1 MRILLCTAPMVQI
14 NTPYPATA
22 VLVGYLRS
30 ARPDITTI
38 QRDPALDLILRLFS
52 RDGLTRIKREIG
64 RKKNFFSE
72 NFSEYA
78 DTVEPVIAFLQGKDS
93 KFETKIRSRKY
104 LPEGPRFAPLN
115 TQAPLKKSFSDLPKR
130 DQAEHLA
137 SLYVDD
143 LADVIREFIDPRF
156 EFARYGERLA
166 ASQISLTPLL
176 KSLETETLVDKILSE
191 VIADYLREL
200 KPDLLGIS
208 APFSGTVYGA
218 FRIAH
223 TAKKLAPKVKITLG
237 GGYPN
242 TELRSLSDPRVFDFF
257 DFVTLDDGER
267 PLSCILEHLE
277 GKRIRAELFRTFLR
291 EKGKVVFI
299 NSPRERDV
307 PFRATNIPTYDGLPM
322 DRYVPLFE
330 MLNPVNR
337 LWTGY
342 RWNKLTLAHGCYWR
356 RCSFCDVSLDYISRF
371 EPQEANKIADT
382 MVRIAE
388 ETGETGFHFVD
399 EAAPPALLKAL
410 SRVLLERNLKFR
422 WWGNIRFDNLFTPE
436 TTDLMAKAGCI
447 AVTGGLEVASDRL
460 LKLINKGVSI
470 EQVARVTKAFRDSG
484 IFVHAYL
491 MYGFPT
497 QTDAETVESLEV
509 VRQLF
514 QNECIHSAFWHRFA
528 ATIHSPVGK
537 NPKAFGISLE
547 EPRAPKDGV
556 FSRNDV
562 PFHDPTPADHDSLGE
577 GLKTALYNYMH
588 GVGLDW
594 DVREWFP
601 HSLPKP
607 KVAKNFIKNAI
618 AGV

>member
-1 MRILLCTAPMVQI
+1 MVQI

-22 VLVGYLRS
+22 VLVGYLRAS
-30 ARPDITTI
+30 RPDVTAV

-52 RDGLTRIKREIG
+52 KAGLTRIKREMG
-64 RKKNFFSE
+64 KRRNFFTKNFPQ
-72 NFSEYA
+72 YA
-78 DTVEPVIAFLQGKDS
+78 ETIEPVIAFLQGKNPKLAD
-93 KFETKIRSRKY
+93 KILSGKY
-104 LPEGPRFAPLN
+104 LPEGPRFEPLN
-115 TQAPLKKSFSDLPKR
+115 TQAPLQKSFSDLPKR

-137 SLYVDD
+137 SLYIDD
-143 LADVIREFIDPRF
+143 LADLIRDTIDPRF

-176 KSLETETLVDKILSE
+176 KSLETETLIDEILSE
-191 VIADYLREL
+191 VVADYLREL

-218 FRIAH
+218 FRMAKTVRKIA
-223 TAKKLAPKVKITLG
+223 PEVKITLG

-267 PLSCILEHLE
+267 PLTCIIEHVD
-277 GKRIRAELFRTFLR
+277 GKRPREELFRTFIC
-291 EKGKVVFI
+291 EKGKVVFV
-299 NSPRERDV
+299 SSEKERDV
-307 PFRATNIPTYDGLPM
+307 PFRATNTPTYDGLPM
-322 DRYVPLFE
+322 ERYVPLFE

-371 EPQEANKIADT
+371 EPEEANKIADT
-382 MVRIAE
+382 MVRIAA

-410 SRVLLERNLKFR
+410 SRVLIERNLKFR
-422 WWGNIRFDNLFTPE
+422 WWGNIRFDKIFTPE
-436 TTDLMAKAGCI
+436 TTALMAKAGCI

-537 NPKAFGISLE
+537 DPKSFGISLH
-547 EPRAPKDGV
+547 EPRAPKEGI
-556 FSRNDV
+556 FSRNDI
-562 PFHDPTPADHDSLGE
+562 PFHDPTPNDHEILGE

-601 HSLPKP
+601 QSLPKP
-607 KVAKNFIKNAI
+607 KVPKTFIKNAI